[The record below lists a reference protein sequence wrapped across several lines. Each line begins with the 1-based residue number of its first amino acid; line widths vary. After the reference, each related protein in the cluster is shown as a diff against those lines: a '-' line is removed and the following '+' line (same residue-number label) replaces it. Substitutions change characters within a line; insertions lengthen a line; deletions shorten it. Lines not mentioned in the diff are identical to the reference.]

1 MKKVYD
7 NWRNEILNEF
17 APSYGIEDT
26 EAGIEQYL
34 TPTSDVVQ
42 RVIQDAIDKS
52 RGYHASGRPID
63 PKLLQGSL
71 NENRLEDLL
80 GVMRDDS
87 SDYIRKISM
96 SEEEIESALSG
107 LQDMRK
113 MYALT
118 KTSTKATIM
127 VPDSATVRFLKSI
140 FVKEKEFQKYKESV
154 IAASE
159 AFGSILR
166 SNKYELVMAVRLFTG
181 ASVPTVRNPTQFD
194 ASKAKEPLVSGG
206 LSRRE
211 KIKVMNRLL
220 SSDLSED
227 SRKAFLTI
235 VDHVYTMNSP
245 TVRNDTFM
253 ATIPKS
259 IEKMTQFFDYIVEL
273 HNKIEST
280 HDMDKTDDPFL
291 RRMSSMTVLRIKIT
305 AEAIGYSTK
314 SKQFRMILKG
324 FERIASMISIYEK
337 FFKHY
342 VAFLGVPTKKM
353 YENAN
358 KNMLALCN
366 KKVKGDWTV
375 YRGMYIKGGID
386 PSLIKE
392 GMTFNFYD
400 ISSWTQD
407 IATARGFIEENY
419 DDPPESRLLFTLK
432 PKRGTYIDEY
442 SMYKGEEEFVTG
454 GAVKIIRSGEPTDR
468 YVSSDAY
475 ILIECEQL

>member
-26 EAGIEQYL
+26 EAGIEQYI

-42 RVIQDAIDKS
+42 KTIQDAIDKS

-71 NENRLEDLL
+71 NENRLEDLV

-96 SEEEIESALSG
+96 SPKEIELALSR

-113 MYALT
+113 MYTQT
-118 KTSTKATIM
+118 KNSTKATIM
-127 VPDSATVRFLKSI
+127 VPETATVRFLTSI
-140 FVKEKEFQKYKESV
+140 FVNEKEFQKYKESV

-166 SNKYELVMAVRLFTG
+166 SNKYELIVAVRLFTG

-194 ASKAKEPLVSGG
+194 ASKAKEPLLSGG
-206 LSRRE
+206 LSSRE
-211 KIKVMNRLL
+211 KRKVIRRLL
-220 SSDLSED
+220 SSDLNEE
-227 SRKAFLTI
+227 SRTAFLSI

-245 TVRNDTFM
+245 TVRNGIFM

-259 IEKMTQFFDYIVEL
+259 IEKMTQLFDYIIEL
-273 HNKIEST
+273 YNKIKST
-280 HDMDKTDDPFL
+280 HDMDKADDPFL
-291 RRMSSMTVLRIKIT
+291 RKMSSMTVLRIKVA

-314 SKQFRMILKG
+314 SKQFKMLLKG
-324 FERIASMISIYEK
+324 FERIASMIPIYEK

-375 YRGMYIKGGID
+375 YRGMYIKDGID

-400 ISSWTQD
+400 ISSWSTSKS
-407 IATARGFIEENY
+407 TARSFIQDNY
-419 DDPPESRLLFTLK
+419 DEPPESRLLFSLK

-442 SMYKGEEEFVTG
+442 SVFKGEEEFVTG
-454 GAVKIIRSGEPTDR
+454 GAVKITKTANLGGH
-468 YVSSDAY
+468 ALQY